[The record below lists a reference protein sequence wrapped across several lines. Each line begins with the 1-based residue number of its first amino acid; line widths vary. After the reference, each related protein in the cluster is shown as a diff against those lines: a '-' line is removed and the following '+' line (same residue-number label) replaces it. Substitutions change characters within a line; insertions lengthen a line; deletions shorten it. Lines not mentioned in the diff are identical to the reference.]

1 MEELY
6 WTQRTVKFMP
16 LYRLDILG
24 LRYQKKKLFLEMQTF
39 LAQSSG
45 EEALVKIL
53 VLGSKLEIR
62 LTAIIAQN

>member
-1 MEELY
+1 M
-6 WTQRTVKFMP
+6 QKTVKFMP